1 MSYFEFFLI
10 GAHGRSRTYI
20 TRPLSPVPLPIGLR
34 ELVVWSAMQDLNLRP
49 HAPKARALPAALH
62 PYSLSKTMYPYKARN
77 AKQKLTIK
85 KVFIATLCVLSQLP
99 DWNR

>member
-1 MSYFEFFLI
+1 
-10 GAHGRSRTYI
+10 
-20 TRPLSPVPLPIGLR
+20 
-34 ELVVWSAMQDLNLRP
+34 LRP

-99 DWNR
+99 